1 MSFLHAH
8 SGIDAGDPEATAAAR
23 VALTRQWLQSR
34 PRELLAELREARPI
48 FRTAGFVLLTR
59 HADVREVLTR
69 DDVFAASPYA
79 APLQPLCGAF
89 LLGSDDP
96 AAHERDAAL
105 LRLAVRRAD
114 LPAIAEAAEQAAGV
128 AVATAR
134 AGDRI
139 DVVAGLA
146 RPIVADFIARYLGV
160 TGPEPEILLAW
171 ARSLARA
178 VFTNDDDDPAIV
190 DAAREAA
197 AELGGYIDVTLLAR
211 RSQIAVGGSAGD
223 DAVARLLALQAVEGA
238 RGESLRL
245 RELLLGV
252 IASAAEPCVAA
263 ITHALALLARRP
275 EVQAQAAAA
284 LAAGDHATLAAIV
297 DEALRFAPP
306 LWTPTRVCTRRFVL
320 AQGTA
325 HETAL
330 QPGERVLASTYA
342 AGFDP
347 AVVAEPELFRPGRDH
362 LALGFG
368 AGRHACLGQHIA
380 PALTRAAFTALLRV
394 GPLRPADEPDGHP
407 GPYPAALP
415 LEFLAGSPPEFGSDA
430 SPW

>member
-1 MSFLHAH
+1 MSFLRAH
-8 SGIDAGDPEATAAAR
+8 SGIDAGDPQATAAAR
-23 VALTRQWLQSR
+23 VALTRQWLQAR
-34 PRELLAELREARPI
+34 PRELLAELRQEQPI
-48 FRTAGFVLLTR
+48 FRTASFVLLTR
-59 HADVREVLTR
+59 HAEVREVLAR
-69 DDVFAASPYA
+69 DDVFSVAPYA

-96 AAHERDAAL
+96 TAHERDTAM

-114 LPAIAEAAEQAAGV
+114 LPAITVAAEQAAGL

-146 RPIVADFIARYLGV
+146 RPIVADFIARFLGV
-160 TGPEPEILLAW
+160 SGPEPEVLIGW

-178 VFTNDDDDPAIV
+178 AFTSDDDPAIV

-197 AELGGYIDVTLLAR
+197 AELGGYIEVTLLAR
-211 RSQIAVGGSAGD
+211 RSQIAVGGAAGD
-223 DAVARLLALQAVEGA
+223 DAVARLLALQAMEGA
-238 RGESLRL
+238 RGEALRV
-245 RELLLGV
+245 RELLIGV

-263 ITHALALLARRP
+263 ITHALGLLARRP
-275 EVQAQAAAA
+275 EVQAAAAAA
-284 LAAGDHATLAAIV
+284 LAAGDHASLAAIV

-306 LWTPTRVCTRRFVL
+306 LWTPTRVCTRPFVL
-320 AQGTA
+320 AQGTD

-330 QPGERVLASTYA
+330 QPGERVLASA
-342 AGFDP
+342 FSAGFDP
-347 AVVAEPELFRPGRDH
+347 AVVAEPELFRPGREH

-394 GPLRPADEPDGHP
+394 GPLRPADGPDHGHP

-415 LEFLAGSPPEFGSDA
+415 LLFLP
-430 SPW
+430 